1 MKIVKSEN
9 LRDILKLSK
18 AAADPKGLEKLDAF
32 SKHLEA
38 WNRVHNLT
46 GARTR
51 EAIEEQIVDSA
62 WPLTFL
68 PPVDS
73 LLDIGTGAGFPGMVL
88 AILLPKTE
96 CTLCEPLKK
105 RAAFLRF
112 IARDLDLGNVTVEA
126 KRIEELEARPYSLIT
141 SRAVTGTPALIDW
154 CRPFIDESTQL
165 LFYKGEQVYEEVAGL
180 QHCGIEII
188 TRKKRNYLWIK
199 EASKC

>member
-1 MKIVKSEN
+1 MKSEE

-18 AAADPKGLEKLDAF
+18 AAVDPKGIEKLDTF
-32 SKHLEA
+32 LKQLTA

-46 GARTR
+46 GARR
-51 EAIEEQIVDSA
+51 QEAMEEQVIDSA

-112 IARDLDLGNVTVEA
+112 IAGDLGLGNVTVEA
-126 KRIEELEARPYSLIT
+126 RRIEELEAHPYSLIT
-141 SRAVTGTPALIDW
+141 SRAVTGTSTLVDW
-154 CRPFIDESTQL
+154 CRPFIDESTRL

-188 TRKKRNYLWIK
+188 SRKKRNYLWIK
-199 EASKC
+199 EASKCLK

>member
-1 MKIVKSEN
+1 VKSEE
-9 LRDILKLSK
+9 LREILKLSN
-18 AAADPKGLEKLDAF
+18 AAADPKGIEKLDAF

-51 EAIEEQIVDSA
+51 EAMEEQIVDSA
-62 WPLTFL
+62 WPLMFL

-88 AILLPKTE
+88 AILLPETE

-112 IARDLDLGNVTVEA
+112 VAGDLGLGNVTVEA
-126 KRIEELEARPYSLIT
+126 KRADELEARAYSLIT
-141 SRAVTGTPALIDW
+141 SRAVTDASTLVDW
-154 CRPFIDESTQL
+154 CRPLIDKSTQL
-165 LFYKGEQVYEEVAGL
+165 LFYKGEQVHEETAGL
-180 QHCGIEII
+180 RHCGIEII

-199 EASKC
+199 EASKCLK